1 MAPTRV
7 PQHAVL
13 TFSMPA
19 PRSTA
24 KTAPV
29 PSSKGPG
36 GEQTALERENA
47 RARKREALERFIEVR
62 AFANEDRPTRA
73 RLEIVAFVSHY
84 GHALP
89 LYRAVTSMA
98 VSARL

>member
-1 MAPTRV
+1 
-7 PQHAVL
+7 
-13 TFSMPA
+13 MPA